1 MAVTTPKKS
10 QYLEINSFLGVDF
23 ANQEKDV
30 DLRRSPWAVN
40 IIADQAGRP
49 EKRPGYKLEEA
60 RGARINGIHFPGESR
75 IVHSGTKLYCDG
87 TQIYD
92 KAGDAR
98 STMVHFAGKWLYL
111 DGKNY
116 LEFDGERFLD
126 IEGFIPTTVIG
137 VPPEGG
143 GQPFEAVNLIQPKRK
158 NSFSADGKAT
168 KYHLDAQNIDSV
180 DSVSVGG
187 KTVAEGYVVDK
198 EFGIVTFDTPPED
211 DKGVDSV
218 VITFSKTVE
227 GYADRIKKCRI
238 ASAYGLGN
246 DSRLFLTG
254 NPDAPNT
261 DWQSGL
267 YDPTYFPDT
276 GYTEIGGES
285 PVMGYMK
292 QYDSQVIVKAP
303 REGETTVFYRTAEMQ
318 EDGSVSFPVYEGLQG
333 IGAAAEGGFLTAGG
347 DPMML
352 TKGGIYGL
360 TSDGT
365 TGQRIVQLRSW
376 YVNNRLLVEEGL
388 EEAVGAAWGRLAVF
402 AVNGRCYVA
411 NTEATNA
418 NMTGSYGYEW
428 YYWENVPARVLRENG
443 GRLYF
448 GDEQGHVFVFR
459 EEGEG
464 MARYSDNG
472 ASIRAVWTTPLL
484 DGGNWM
490 RTKTVAKRGTGILAK
505 PSQRSSGTI
514 YFTTDKTIRQATK
527 DYTVDIFDWDDVD
540 FNRFTFN
547 TRDDP
552 KVIISPKKLR
562 KVIYFQMSVES
573 GAVNEGFGI
582 MAMMISFT
590 MGNTLRRS
598 YT

>member
-1 MAVTTPKKS
+1 MATTTPKRS

-40 IIADQAGRP
+40 MVSDLAGRP
-49 EKRPGYKLEEA
+49 EKRPGYRAIGTYGE
-60 RGARINGIHFPGESR
+60 RINGIHFPGEHC
-75 IVHSGTKLYCDG
+75 IVHSGTTLYLDG
-87 TQIYD
+87 EAAYTQA
-92 KAGDAR
+92 KDAK
-98 STMVHFAGKWLYL
+98 STMVYFAGRWLYL
-111 DGKNY
+111 DGGNY
-116 LEFDGERFLD
+116 LEFTGTGFAE
-126 IEGFIPTTVIG
+126 IEGFVPTTVIG
-137 VPPEGG
+137 AAPEGG
-143 GQPFEAVNLIQPKRK
+143 GEPFEAVNLIQPKRK
-158 NSFSADGKAT
+158 NSFSADGEAIHF
-168 KYHLDAQNIDSV
+168 HLDAQDIDSV
-180 DSVSVGG
+180 ESVSVGG
-187 KTVAEGYVVDK
+187 SLTTDYVVDL
-198 EFGIVTFDTPPED
+198 EYGTVTFDEAPPD

-218 VITFSKTVE
+218 VITFKKTVA

-267 YDPTYFPDT
+267 FDPTYFPDT

-285 PVMGYMK
+285 PIMGYVK
-292 QYDSQVIVKAP
+292 QYDSQVIVKAQ
-303 REGETTVFYRTAEMQ
+303 REGETTLFYRTAEMQ
-318 EDGSVSFPVYEGLQG
+318 EDGSVIFPVYEGLAG
-333 IGAAAEGGFLTAGG
+333 VGAAAEGCFLTAAG
-347 DPMML
+347 DPMFL
-352 TKGGIYGL
+352 AEGGIYGL
-360 TSDGT
+360 TSDSLT
-365 TGQRIVQLRSW
+365 SQRILQLRSW
-376 YVNNRLLVEEGL
+376 YVNNRLLQEENL
-388 EEAVGAAWGRLAVF
+388 AEAVGTVWGRLAVI
-402 AVNGRCYVA
+402 AVNGHCYVA
-411 NTEATNA
+411 NTEFTNA

-428 YYWENVPARVLRENG
+428 YYWENVPARVLTEHEG
-443 GRLYF
+443 KLYF
-448 GDEQGHVFVFR
+448 GDSQGKVYVFR
-459 EEGEG
+459 GEEEG
-464 MARYSDNG
+464 MAAYSDDG
-472 ASIRAVWTTPLL
+472 AAIRAVWTTPLL

-490 RTKTVAKRGTGILAK
+490 RTKTVAKKGTGILVK
-505 PSQRSSGTI
+505 PFQRSSGTI

-552 KVIISPKKLR
+552 KVIISPKKMR

-573 GAVNEGFGI
+573 GALNEGFGI
-582 MAMMISFT
+582 MAMMVSFT